1 MDSTG
6 YTTLTRQVGLSTEM
20 QKIANNIANMS
31 TTGYRRDGVVFSE
44 FVAALGA
51 GEESLS
57 MAVGDGRITAL
68 TQGALTQTGNKFD
81 LAIEGDGF
89 FLLETAQGQM
99 LTRAG
104 AFSPSEI
111 GEIVAAD
118 GARLLDLGGAPILVP
133 FDAERVAVAT
143 DGTVSADGEPLA
155 QIGLYRPVDAN
166 ELTREAGVR
175 FSAQSGFE
183 GVEDGTIHQGFV
195 ESSNVDPVVEIA
207 RMIEVQRA
215 YEMGQGLMETEDQ
228 RIRSVLQTLGG
239 A

>member
-1 MDSTG
+1 MDNAG
-6 YTTLTRQVGLSTEM
+6 YTALTRQVGLLTEM
-20 QKIANNIANMS
+20 SKIANNIANMS

-44 FVAALGA
+44 HVSALSA

-68 TQGALTQTGNKFD
+68 AQGDLTLTGSRFD
-81 LAIEGDGF
+81 LAIEGEGF
-89 FLLETAQGQM
+89 FMVETAQGQM

-104 AFSPSEI
+104 AFAPSEI
-111 GEIVAAD
+111 GEIVAPD

-133 FDAERVAVAT
+133 FDAERVAVAA

-155 QIGLYRPVDAN
+155 QIGLYRPADPN
-166 ELTREAGVR
+166 ELTRAGGVR
-175 FSAQSGFE
+175 FTAESGYE
-183 GVEDGTIHQGFV
+183 PVEDAVIRQGFV

-215 YEMGQGLMETEDQ
+215 YEMGQGLLENEDQ

-239 A
+239 G